1 MDEKKWDFIQERLK
15 LAVDKSN
22 TYYEC
27 LLNVLKDFYKIGYV
41 DGLNHNKP
49 MYEVDYE
56 KFYDPNDKD
65 CFKYIQ
71 PIWERDDIFYRR

>member
-1 MDEKKWDFIQERLK
+1 MNKERWNFMQDRLK

-22 TYYEC
+22 TDYEC
-27 LLNVLKDFYKIGYV
+27 LLNILKDFYKMGYV

-56 KFYDPNDKD
+56 KFFDPNDVKREYVCLWEKKD
-65 CFKYIQ
+65 DNI
-71 PIWERDDIFYRR
+71 

>member
-1 MDEKKWDFIQERLK
+1 MDEERWNFIKERFK
-15 LAVDKSN
+15 LAVDKAD

-27 LLNVLKDFYKIGYV
+27 LLYVLKDFYKIGYV

-56 KFYDPNDKD
+56 KFFDPNDIKREYLCLWEKKD
-65 CFKYIQ
+65 DNI
-71 PIWERDDIFYRR
+71 